1 MAELRACL
9 QKNTCREEGFDCVGD
24 DPPVCTLQ
32 CGRADL
38 GFAPNAA
45 GDACE
50 PVVTKYV
57 QLDARVQPE
66 CELGAGLTHD
76 QSVIYSLQ

>member
-1 MAELRACL
+1 M
-9 QKNTCREEGFDCVGD
+9 
-24 DPPVCTLQ
+24 Q

-57 QLDARVQPE
+57 QLDPKVQLE

-76 QSVIYSLQ
+76 QSVISSLQ